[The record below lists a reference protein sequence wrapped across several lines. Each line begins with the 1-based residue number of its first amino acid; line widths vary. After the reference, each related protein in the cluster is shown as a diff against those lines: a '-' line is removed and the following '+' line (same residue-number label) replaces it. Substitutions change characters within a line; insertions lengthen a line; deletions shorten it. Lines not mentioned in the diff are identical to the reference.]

1 MADSKVLIQ
10 AIERLDHRVTIGDV
24 AAEAG
29 LPLHEAQREVLTL
42 ASEVQAHLQV
52 SEAGEIA
59 YVFPKNIQSIL
70 LSKSWQLRWQATWE
84 KVWRVLF
91 YLIRISFGIVLILS
105 LVLIVLAIIAL
116 VIAAQA
122 ASQQGNNN
130 QNRRSGGGMIFLP
143 RVWFGP
149 NLFRMF
155 DYRYSRRP
163 AAQPTAKSA
172 AKSAAN
178 AADSEMNF
186 LEAIF
191 SFLFGDGDPNA
202 DLEERRWQAIAAVV
216 KANGGVVVAEQIAP
230 FLSDLGKGWS
240 QEFEDFMIPVLI
252 RFNGEPQVSPEGGIV
267 YQFPEL
273 QVTAQERRKMSPPQ
287 ALQEYPR
294 QFSHAR
300 SGQVI
305 GAIALG
311 SANLIAA
318 LALGSLLQ
326 DPALVASAGE
336 LVIFVHSIYWLL
348 LAYGTAFLGIPIGR
362 YFWVQ
367 WQNGKIARRNQ
378 LREQRA
384 EVLAQLDDPVREKL
398 SFAQTL
404 AGQTIVTTENL
415 AYSTE
420 TDLIDQDIA
429 NKDKID
435 EEWQRLLER
444 RQSP

>member
-1 MADSKVLIQ
+1 MAESKVLIQ
-10 AIERLDHRVTIGDV
+10 TIERLDHRVTIGDV
-24 AAEAG
+24 AAGAG
-29 LPLHEAQREVLTL
+29 LPLHEAQQGVLAL

-52 SEAGEIA
+52 SESGEIA
-59 YVFPKNIQSIL
+59 YVFPKNIQAVL
-70 LSKSWQLRWQATWE
+70 LSKSWKLRWQATWE
-84 KVWRVLF
+84 KTWRILF
-91 YLIRISFGIVLILS
+91 YLIRLSFGIVLILS

-143 RVWFGP
+143 RMWFGP
-149 NLFRMF
+149 NMFRMF
-155 DYRYSRRP
+155 DYRYYRRP
-163 AAQPTAKSA
+163 AAKP
-172 AKSAAN
+172 

-216 KANGGVVVAEQIAP
+216 KANGGVVVAEQVAP
-230 FLSDLGKGWS
+230 FLSDLGQGWS
-240 QEFEDFMIPVLI
+240 KEFEDFMIPVLS
-252 RFNGEPQVSPEGGIV
+252 RFNGLPQVSPEGGIV

-273 QVTAQERRKMSPPQ
+273 QVTAQERRQLSPPQ
-287 ALQEYPR
+287 SLQELPR
-294 QFSHAR
+294 KFSHAS
-300 SGQVI
+300 SGQII

-311 SANLIAA
+311 SANFIGA

-326 DPALVASAGE
+326 DQALVASAGE
-336 LVIFVHSIYWLL
+336 LVIFVNSIYWLL
-348 LAYGTAFLGIPIGR
+348 LGYGSAFLGIPLVR

-367 WQNGKIARRNQ
+367 RQNGKMARRNQ
-378 LREQRA
+378 EREQRVEA
-384 EVLAQLDDPVREKL
+384 LTQLEDPVREKL

-404 AGQTIVTTENL
+404 AGQTIVGTNDL
-415 AYSTE
+415 AYTTE
-420 TDLIDQDIA
+420 TDLVDQEIA

-435 EEWQRLLER
+435 DEWQRLIER

>member
-1 MADSKVLIQ
+1 MADSNVLIK

-29 LPLHEAQREVLTL
+29 LPLHEAQQGVLTL

-59 YVFPKNIQSIL
+59 YVFPKNIQAIL
-70 LSKSWQLRWQATWE
+70 LSKSWQLRWQATWN

-91 YLIRISFGIVLILS
+91 YLIRISFGIALILS

-130 QNRRSGGGMIFLP
+130 QNRRSGGGMILLP

-155 DYRYSRRP
+155 DYRYYRR
-163 AAQPTAKSA
+163 SA
-172 AKSAAN
+172 AKPAAKP

-230 FLSDLGKGWS
+230 FLSDLGQGWS

-273 QVTAQERRKMSPPQ
+273 QVTAQERQRISPPQ
-287 ALQEYPR
+287 ALQELPR
-294 QFSHAR
+294 QFSFAS
-300 SGQVI
+300 SGQII

-336 LVIFVHSIYWLL
+336 LVIFVNSIYWLL
-348 LAYGTAFLGIPIGR
+348 LAYGTAFLGIPIVR
-362 YFWVQ
+362 YFGVQ
-367 WQNGKIARRNQ
+367 WQNGRIARRNQ
-378 LREQRA
+378 AREQRA

-398 SFAQTL
+398 SFAKTL
-404 AGQTIVTTENL
+404 AGQTIVTAENL

-420 TDLIDQDIA
+420 TDLMDQEIA

-435 EEWQRLLER
+435 EEWQRLIER